1 MDSVDE
7 GNIKWRYQLINYGTD
22 DQPDLKLHEVY
33 FDVNTGKINGWTE
46 RPYQISGY
54 ENSEEIVED
63 LEMIF
68 KAIRSNAVISL
79 RDLEH

>member
-1 MDSVDE
+1 MDSVDD

-33 FDVNTGKINGWTE
+33 FDMNTGKIKGWTE

-63 LEMIF
+63 LELILES
-68 KAIRSNAVISL
+68 IQRNEIISL
-79 RDLEH
+79 TDLEY